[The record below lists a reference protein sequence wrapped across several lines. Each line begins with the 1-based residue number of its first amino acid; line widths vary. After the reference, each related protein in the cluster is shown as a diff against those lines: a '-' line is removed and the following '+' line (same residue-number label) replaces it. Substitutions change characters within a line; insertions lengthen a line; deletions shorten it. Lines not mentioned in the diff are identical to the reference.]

1 MRLLCSIIC
10 CCLLISGF
18 AQSDTTT
25 HLKSGVPVKPFGDTL
40 FFIYNQIGPLVPTER
55 AAQIERKIK
64 RLTEN
69 PLFSP
74 DSLLISPNEANL
86 DVSYGDEILFSVTA
100 KDSAVLHLS
109 KDSIARYNAGR
120 IGSAVSNYQ
129 QEFGWK
135 AILHR
140 FLWLAVVL
148 IAFTGLVI
156 LINFIFRRIKM
167 RLVKRKDSLFKGL
180 HVSGYA
186 LMNPSRQ
193 LAFAFMVLRI
203 IRIAVI
209 LLVLYL
215 TLPII
220 FSIFPW
226 TEGLAD
232 TLLHWT
238 LDPLKAILKQTLAYL
253 PKLLTILVIYLIT
266 RGLVRLVGFL
276 SKEVANGNL
285 VIKGFYADW
294 ARPTASGIK
303 FLLYAFMFV
312 IIFPYL
318 PGSDSKVFQGVS
330 VFLGILFSLGSSSAI
345 SNIIAGF
352 VITYM
357 RPFRIGDR
365 IRLGEITGD
374 VIEKSLLVTRLRTIK
389 NEEITVPNASILNGH
404 TINYSTSSKE
414 LGLILHTTVTIGYEV
429 PWNVVHD
436 LLIKAAMETDGLLKD
451 KTPFVLQTALNDFA
465 VAYEINAYTDQPNKM
480 AVIYSEL
487 HRQIHIAFNNAGVE
501 VMSPHYYA
509 HRDGNH
515 STVSAEQLPKDY
527 QAPPFHVNISAKD

>member
-1 MRLLCSIIC
+1 
-10 CCLLISGF
+10 
-18 AQSDTTT
+18 
-25 HLKSGVPVKPFGDTL
+25 
-40 FFIYNQIGPLVPTER
+40 
-55 AAQIERKIK
+55 
-64 RLTEN
+64 
-69 PLFSP
+69 
-74 DSLLISPNEANL
+74 
-86 DVSYGDEILFSVTA
+86 
-100 KDSAVLHLS
+100 
-109 KDSIARYNAGR
+109 
-120 IGSAVSNYQ
+120 
-129 QEFGWK
+129 
-135 AILHR
+135 
-140 FLWLAVVL
+140 
-148 IAFTGLVI
+148 
-156 LINFIFRRIKM
+156 
-167 RLVKRKDSLFKGL
+167 
-180 HVSGYA
+180 
-186 LMNPSRQ
+186 MNPSRQ
-193 LAFAFMVLRI
+193 LAFAFTILRI

-209 LLVLYL
+209 LLILYL

-238 LDPLKAILKQTLAYL
+238 LDPLKAILTQTLAYL

-404 TINYSTSSKE
+404 TINYSTSSQD

-429 PWNVVHD
+429 PWNIVHE
-436 LLIKAAMETDGLLKD
+436 LLIKAAMVTDGVIKD
-451 KTPFVLQTALNDFA
+451 KAPFVLQTALNDFA
-465 VAYEINAYTDQPNKM
+465 VAYEINVYTDQPGKM

-487 HRQIHIAFNNAGVE
+487 HRQIHIAFNEAGVE
-501 VMSPHYYA
+501 IMSPNYYA

-515 STVSAEQLPKDY
+515 STVSADQLPKDY
-527 QAPPFHVNISAKD
+527 QAPPFNVNITGKD

>member
-1 MRLLCSIIC
+1 M
-10 CCLLISGF
+10 
-18 AQSDTTT
+18 
-25 HLKSGVPVKPFGDTL
+25 PVKPFGDTL
-40 FFIYNQIGPLVPTER
+40 FFIYNQIGPLVPAER
-55 AAQIERKIK
+55 VAQIERKIK
-64 RLTEN
+64 RLAEN

-74 DSLLISPNEANL
+74 DSLFISPNEANL
-86 DVSYGDEILFSVTA
+86 DVSYGDVILFSVTA

-109 KDSIARYNAGR
+109 KDSIARYNTAR

-135 AILHR
+135 ALLHR
-140 FLWLAVVL
+140 FLWLAAVL
-148 IAFTGLVI
+148 IAFTGIVI
-156 LINFIFRRIKM
+156 LINFIFRKIKL
-167 RLVKRKDSLFKGL
+167 RLVKRKESLFKGL

-193 LAFAFMVLRI
+193 LAFAFTILRI

-209 LLVLYL
+209 LLILYL

-238 LDPLKAILKQTLAYL
+238 LDPLKAILTQTLAYL

-404 TINYSTSSKE
+404 TINYSTSSQD

-429 PWNVVHD
+429 PWNIVHE
-436 LLIKAAMETDGLLKD
+436 LLIKAAMVTDGVIKD
-451 KTPFVLQTALNDFA
+451 KAPFVLQTALNDFA
-465 VAYEINAYTDQPNKM
+465 VAYEINVYTDQPGKM

-487 HRQIHIAFNNAGVE
+487 HRQIHIAFNEAGVE
-501 VMSPHYYA
+501 IMSPNYYA

-515 STVSAEQLPKDY
+515 STVSADQLPKDY
-527 QAPPFHVNISAKD
+527 QAPPFNVNITGKD

>member
-10 CCLLISGF
+10 CCLLLSSY
-18 AQSDTTT
+18 AQSDSANN
-25 HLKSGVPVKPFGDTL
+25 LKPGVPVKPFGDTL
-40 FFIYNQIGPLVPTER
+40 FFIYNKIGPLAPAER

-64 RLTEN
+64 MLADN

-74 DSLLISPNEANL
+74 DSLIISPNEDNL
-86 DVSYGDEILFSVTA
+86 DVSYGEVILFSVTA
-100 KDSAVLHLS
+100 RDSVILHQS
-109 KDSIARYNAGR
+109 RDSIARYNKSQ
-120 IGSAVSNYQ
+120 IGHAVSNYQ
-129 QEFGWK
+129 EEFGWK
-135 AILHR
+135 ALLYR
-140 FLWLAVVL
+140 LLWLVL
-148 IAFTGLVI
+148 VIAIFTGLVI
-156 LINFIFRRIKM
+156 LINFVFRKIKM
-167 RLVKRKDSLFKGL
+167 RLIKRKERLFKGL
-180 HVSGYA
+180 HLSGYA
-186 LMNPSRQ
+186 IMNPSRQ
-193 LAFAFMVLRI
+193 LAFAFTVLRMV
-203 IRIAVI
+203 RIAVI
-209 LLVLYL
+209 LLVLYF
-215 TLPII
+215 TLPVL

-226 TEGLAD
+226 TKGLAD

-238 LDPLKAILKQTLAYL
+238 LDPLKTVLAKTVAYL
-253 PKLLTILVIYLIT
+253 PKLLTIIVIYLIT

-312 IIFPYL
+312 VIFPYL

-365 IRLGEITGD
+365 IKLGDITGD
-374 VIEKSLLVTRLRTIK
+374 VIEKTLLVTRLRTIK

-404 TINYSTSSKE
+404 TINYSTSSQE

-436 LLIKAAMETDGLLKD
+436 LLLKAAMATEGLLKD
-451 KTPFVLQTALNDFA
+451 KAPFVLQTALNDFA
-465 VAYEINAYTDQPNKM
+465 VAYELNVYTDQPNKM
-480 AVIYSEL
+480 AVIYSDL
-487 HRQIHIAFNNAGVE
+487 HRQIHIAFDEAGVE
-501 VMSPHYYA
+501 IMSPGYVA

-515 STVSAEQLPKDY
+515 TTITPENRPKDY
-527 QAPPFHVNISAKD
+527 QTPPFNVHLSSKE